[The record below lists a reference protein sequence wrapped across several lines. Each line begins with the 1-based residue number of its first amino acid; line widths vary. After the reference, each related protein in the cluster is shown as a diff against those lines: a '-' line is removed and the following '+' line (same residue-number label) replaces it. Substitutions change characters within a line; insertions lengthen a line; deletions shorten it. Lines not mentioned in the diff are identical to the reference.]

1 MASRVIT
8 QLISDLSGEVIKD
21 GKGETVQF
29 SYRGSSYAIDLT
41 DKEAAGF
48 DKAIATYLEN
58 ATKQGSGAMDLA
70 TITCEAVLKSDKKD
84 EEGMGLILMWIA
96 GYHAGTHSD
105 SVFDSDA
112 FTKSMTEIG
121 EKCGQNPKLG
131 LMTVSDQVMGE

>member
-48 DKAIATYLEN
+48 DKAMATYLEN
-58 ATKQGSGAMDLA
+58 ATKQGGRRRSSAGAKRGYQPKEVRVWAKGQGIDVPERGRIPA
-70 TITCEAVLKSDKKD
+70 AVVEQYLS
-84 EEGMGLILMWIA
+84 A
-96 GYHAGTHSD
+96 H
-105 SVFDSDA
+105 
-112 FTKSMTEIG
+112 
-121 EKCGQNPKLG
+121 
-131 LMTVSDQVMGE
+131 